1 MTDFDKLA
9 EILKMSE
16 KDKEE
21 IFEGLIYHNIE
32 LVLDFHEDG
41 SISWGTIE

>member
-9 EILKMSE
+9 EILKMNE
-16 KDKEE
+16 KDKKE
-21 IFEGLIYHNIE
+21 IFKELVNKNIE

-41 SISWGTIE
+41 SIGWGTL

>member
-9 EILKMSE
+9 EILKMNE
-16 KDKEE
+16 KDKKE
-21 IFEGLIYHNIE
+21 IFEELIYKNIE